1 MWVRKAIPGGY
12 ALELAIQWSALT
24 YFTENITPAVGNVFG
39 LAINQHDNDGRGHQ
53 ATIQW
58 AAVLKDSV
66 WCTPKYFGTVKFL
79 ADHKLQFIP
88 TNNMTGVTNPI
99 PYDGSSYPPS
109 TRKRGDVNGN
119 GVDPGDA
126 TSILR
131 ICVGLD
137 TEPAPGTDAFYGAD
151 ANADGTISPVDA
163 SWVLYYLVNDEYPNH
178 TLPKISGTGG
188 VSFAKA
194 TATTDENKDQV
205 IELPLVLSK
214 SSGVISAFVNI
225 NIDNSIADVKYVKA
239 KLPEGSSMLYNYKNS
254 VLKIAIAGIHELANG
269 NLVNIG
275 IHLKNKETKLEVS
288 GFSQLNDNEKVRLE
302 NTSVREIPTS
312 FALQNNYPNPFNP
325 TTTIKYQ
332 IPENAHVRLV
342 VYNMLGQRVRTIV
355 DQPQEAGYY
364 SVQWDGRNDYGESV
378 SSGIYVYRIKAGSFI
393 TSKKMNLIK

>member
-1 MWVRKAIPGGY
+1 
-12 ALELAIQWSALT
+12 
-24 YFTENITPAVGNVFG
+24 
-39 LAINQHDNDGRGHQ
+39 
-53 ATIQW
+53 
-58 AAVLKDSV
+58 
-66 WCTPKYFGTVKFL
+66 
-79 ADHKLQFIP
+79 
-88 TNNMTGVTNPI
+88 MTGITNPI

-126 TSILR
+126 TSVLR

-137 TEPAPGTDAFYGAD
+137 LEPAPGTDAFYGAD
-151 ANADGTISPVDA
+151 VNADGIITPFDA

-178 TLPKISGTGG
+178 TFPKISGTGR

-194 TATTDENKDQV
+194 TTTTDENKAQV
-205 IELPLVLSK
+205 IELPLVLSE
-214 SSGVISAFVNI
+214 SHGIVTAFVNI
-225 NIDNSIADVKYVKA
+225 NIDNSIADVKYVNA

-269 NLVNIG
+269 TMVTIG
-275 IHLKNKETKLEVS
+275 IRLKNKEAKLDVR
-288 GFSQLNDNEKVRLE
+288 GVARLNDNEEVTLGSA
-302 NTSVREIPTS
+302 SVREIPTS

-332 IPENAHVRLV
+332 IPENAQVRLV
-342 VYNMLGQRVRTIV
+342 VYNMVGQRVRTIV

-364 SVQWDGRNDYGESV
+364 SVEWDGRNNYGECV
-378 SSGIYVYRIKAGSFI
+378 SSGIYVYRISAVRDGYAGSFV